1 MSSPSETSS
10 HDALPTIWGL
20 LGRRP
25 WQLLAATAMIG
36 AGVAALPCCGI
47 GAFVVAIGSA
57 VLLEQLTL
65 AAGGAP
71 PRTRFTAGVIA
82 FGLAMLLGLAATL
95 GVSVADGDFWT
106 SVGTYTLAGALMGA
120 ALAPI
125 AFTPFATIQSKL
137 SVREGLVRAIDLA
150 GGDRLSRL
158 APLCAAIAVALL
170 VPVPVVAMGLGQLV
184 LQSSPAI
191 VVAGAV
197 AFVVWMAAVPISGA
211 ALTLRYLR
219 LERRNDAPT
228 QLAGAS
234 TPLFG
239 ATSIGLLALA
249 FALGAALLSPHYFQV
264 VSSEGARLESY
275 GVTARASRTR
285 VTIRSAQ
292 GERTLDLPRDALVD
306 RVLGTEWPEC
316 SASEGADGGQI
327 VQCDRGERRVEARLD
342 AAGAPI
348 PLGPGARIRQAM
360 TSTASAALFLALLSL
375 AIALFRLGRLGVSL
389 RLLFRPPFTL
399 EGTVSS
405 SEDGGP
411 LRFEAT
417 DGSHRVH
424 VPDDRVSSPEPD
436 RVYPSAATLVSNC
449 AIASMTFREAYAPCP
464 PDALLVLGS
473 REAALGRHLARA
485 RRVGFRLA
493 LITLASLVTASVAIL
508 LEI

>member
-25 WQLLAATAMIG
+25 WKLLAATVITG
-36 AGVAALPCCGI
+36 VGVAALPCCGV
-47 GAFVVAIGSA
+47 GAGLIVIGSA
-57 VLLEQLTL
+57 ALLEQLIL
-65 AAGGAP
+65 AAGGEP
-71 PRTRFTAGVIA
+71 RRTRFTEGVIV
-82 FGLAMLLGLAATL
+82 FVLALLLGLAATL
-95 GVSVADGDFWT
+95 GVSVVA
-106 SVGTYTLAGALMGA
+106 TYTLGGALMGA
-120 ALAPI
+120 ALAPL
-125 AFTPFATIQSKL
+125 AFTPIATIQSKL

-249 FALGAALLSPHYFQV
+249 FALGAALLSPRYFQV

-285 VTIRSAQ
+285 AWRPTRRPTRRRRRRRHGRS
-292 GERTLDLPRDALVD
+292 
-306 RVLGTEWPEC
+306 
-316 SASEGADGGQI
+316 
-327 VQCDRGERRVEARLD
+327 
-342 AAGAPI
+342 
-348 PLGPGARIRQAM
+348 PL
-360 TSTASAALFLALLSL
+360 
-375 AIALFRLGRLGVSL
+375 
-389 RLLFRPPFTL
+389 
-399 EGTVSS
+399 
-405 SEDGGP
+405 
-411 LRFEAT
+411 
-417 DGSHRVH
+417 
-424 VPDDRVSSPEPD
+424 
-436 RVYPSAATLVSNC
+436 
-449 AIASMTFREAYAPCP
+449 
-464 PDALLVLGS
+464 
-473 REAALGRHLARA
+473 
-485 RRVGFRLA
+485 
-493 LITLASLVTASVAIL
+493 
-508 LEI
+508 

>member
-71 PRTRFTAGVIA
+71 PRTRFTPGVIA

-125 AFTPFATIQSKL
+125 AFTPIATIQSKL

-249 FALGAALLSPHYFQV
+249 FALGAALLSPRYFQV

-342 AAGAPI
+342 AARAADGVSVRATVSVTEITGSESFVHLDFAGHRWVMLEEGILCGTSAGATFAAAQARDQVVQALRDARRDRAGAPAGR
-348 PLGPGARIRQAM
+348 PTVKAR
-360 TSTASAALFLALLSL
+360 SLSWPFR
-375 AIALFRLGRLGVSL
+375 AI
-389 RLLFRPPFTL
+389 
-399 EGTVSS
+399 
-405 SEDGGP
+405 
-411 LRFEAT
+411 
-417 DGSHRVH
+417 
-424 VPDDRVSSPEPD
+424 
-436 RVYPSAATLVSNC
+436 
-449 AIASMTFREAYAPCP
+449 
-464 PDALLVLGS
+464 S
-473 REAALGRHLARA
+473 RCRG
-485 RRVGFRLA
+485 
-493 LITLASLVTASVAIL
+493 
-508 LEI
+508 